1 MAQPDYPSNPQ
12 FEAFAAREP
21 YFFVLTDPRFL
32 RATLTAEDEREFFAS
47 GEHLVSW
54 MFDVIHAGLSPQFAP
69 VSTLEYGCGL
79 GRLALPLARR
89 PGSVTAVDQS
99 AVMLDLARHEAGR
112 RDLGHIV
119 FMTPS
124 ELFSTPRKFDLV
136 VCYHVL
142 QRLAPT
148 EGLALLR
155 RLIGLISPDGIGVF
169 QWPFSS
175 RASGMVVGSRWV
187 RERVPGA
194 NALANA
200 LRGRPAGDPFVPT
213 HSYNLNRMLRP
224 LDSAG
229 FRSTHVV
236 FEHAQDPAYAIV
248 LAQKADRPAG
258 AASKRQATR
267 TPGVDAGHVGGSVG
281 GVSDAEIDA
290 FNRAAEM
297 YFSSLTDWEH
307 HLAKPFSHADEAP
320 ALLANAATVLQA
332 LRLTSGMRV
341 LDFGAGTGWLSRV
354 FTQMGCRAVL
364 LDVSPTALEIA
375 RELYRRQPT
384 AGTQPA
390 PEFLQ
395 YDGRRIA
402 LPDASLDRIV
412 CFDAFHHAPDPDAVI
427 REFGRV
433 LKPGGRAVFA
443 EPGPRHS
450 HSPRSQFEARTY
462 GVVENDIDVHAIW
475 RVARS
480 SGFADLKMCVFH
492 EPPYFVSLEE
502 YEDLIVGGP
511 EQERWLAS
519 TRLFLRN
526 VRNFFLMKAGGER
539 LDSRAAGGLMCE
551 IRAALVTTPVVEGR
565 PVAIDASVTN
575 NGRAVWLASDAE
587 YGGVSLG
594 AHIYS
599 ADGALLRLDMHREP
613 LSDPAREIAPGEI
626 VKCRVTLPPQ
636 PAGRYVVELDCV
648 ASGVTWF
655 AQAGSRP
662 ARVAIHVDA
671 NTNH

>member
-1 MAQPDYPSNPQ
+1 MSRESDPQ

-21 YFFVLTDPRFL
+21 YFAVLTDPRFL
-32 RATLTAEDEREFFAS
+32 RATLTAEDELEFFAS
-47 GEHLVSW
+47 GEHFVSW

-79 GRLALPLARR
+79 GRLAMPLARR
-89 PGSVTAVDQS
+89 PGSVTAVDRS
-99 AVMLDLARHEAGR
+99 RVMLDLARREAER

-119 FMTPS
+119 FLTPV

-142 QRLAPT
+142 QRLRPG
-148 EGLALLR
+148 EGIELMR

-169 QWPFSS
+169 QWPFRT
-175 RASGMVVGSRWV
+175 RASGLVVASRWL
-187 RERVPGA
+187 RESVPGA
-194 NALANA
+194 NALANR
-200 LRGRPAGDPFVPT
+200 LRGKPAGDPFLPT
-213 HSYNLNRMLRP
+213 HTYSLNQMLPP
-224 LDSAG
+224 LDAAG

-236 FEHAQDPAYAIV
+236 FEHAQAPDAIV
-248 LAQKADRPAG
+248 LAQKTDRPAQ
-258 AASKRQATR
+258 AASERQATR
-267 TPGVDAGHVGGSVG
+267 KPGLDAGHATQSRP

-290 FNRAAEM
+290 FNRAAET

-307 HLAKPFSHADEAP
+307 HLAKPFSQPDEAP
-320 ALLANAATVLQA
+320 ALLVNAATVLQA
-332 LRLTSGMRV
+332 LRLTPGMTV

-364 LDVSPTALEIA
+364 LDVSPTALQIA

-384 AGTQPA
+384 AGSQPA

-402 LPDASLDRIV
+402 LPDASVDRIV
-412 CFDAFHHAPDPDAVI
+412 CFDAFHHAPDPNAVI
-427 REFGRV
+427 REFGRL

-462 GVVENDIDVHAIW
+462 GVVENDVDVHGIW
-475 RVARS
+475 RVARA
-480 SGFADLKMCVFH
+480 SGFDDLKMCVFH
-492 EPPYFVSLEE
+492 EPAHFVSLEE

-526 VRNFFLMKAGGER
+526 VRNFFLVKAGGGPA
-539 LDSRAAGGLMCE
+539 DSRAASGLGCE
-551 IRAALVTTPVVEGR
+551 IRATLVTTPVIEGG
-565 PVAIDASVTN
+565 PIVVDASVTN
-575 NGRAVWLASDAE
+575 SGRAVWLASDADC
-587 YGGVSLG
+587 GGVSLG
-594 AHIYS
+594 AHLYR
-599 ADGALLRLDMHREP
+599 ADGALLRLDMHRER
-613 LSDPAREIAPGEI
+613 LCDPAREIAPGET

-636 PAGRYVVELDCV
+636 AAGRYLVELDCV
-648 ASGVTWF
+648 ASRVTWF

-662 ARVAIHVDA
+662 AAVVIDVVRTDA
-671 NTNH
+671 

>member
-1 MAQPDYPSNPQ
+1 MAQPDYHSNPK

-21 YFFVLTDPRFL
+21 YFVVLTDPKFL
-32 RATLTAEDEREFFAS
+32 RATLTAGDEREFFAS

-54 MFDVIHAGLSPQFAP
+54 MFDIIHAGLSPQFAP

-89 PGSVTAVDQS
+89 PGSVTAVDRS
-99 AVMLDLARHEAGR
+99 PVMLDLARREAGR
-112 RDLGHIV
+112 RNLGHIV
-119 FMTPS
+119 FLTPP

-136 VCYHVL
+136 ICYHVL
-142 QRLAPT
+142 QRLRPSDGI
-148 EGLALLR
+148 ELLR

-169 QWPFSS
+169 QWPFLT
-175 RASGMVVGSRWV
+175 RASGLVAASRWL

-200 LRGRPAGDPFVPT
+200 LRGKPTGDPFVPT
-213 HSYNLNRMLRP
+213 HTYSLNQMLAP
-224 LDSAG
+224 LETAG
-229 FRSTHVV
+229 FRSTHLV
-236 FEHAQDPAYAIV
+236 FEHAQEPAYAIV
-248 LAQKADRPAG
+248 LAQKPERPARAAPVRQSTSASGLDADRATGSAPA
-258 AASKRQATR
+258 
-267 TPGVDAGHVGGSVG
+267 
-281 GVSDAEIDA
+281 VSDAEIDA
-290 FNRAAEM
+290 FNRAAET

-307 HLAKPFSHADEAP
+307 HLAKPFSQPDEAP
-320 ALLANAATVLQA
+320 ALLVNAATVLQA
-332 LRLTSGMRV
+332 LRLTPGMRV

-354 FTQMGCRAVL
+354 FTQMGCHAVL
-364 LDVSPTALEIA
+364 VDVSPTALQIA

-384 AGTQPA
+384 AGSQPA

-402 LPDASLDRIV
+402 LPDASLDRTV

-427 REFGRV
+427 REFGRL

-450 HSPRSQFEARTY
+450 HAPRSQFEARTY

-475 RVARS
+475 RVARNA
-480 SGFADLKMCVFH
+480 GFADLKLCVFH
-492 EPPYFVSLEE
+492 EPPHFVSLEE

-526 VRNFFLMKAGGER
+526 VRNFFLVKAGAER
-539 LDSRAAGGLMCE
+539 IDSRATSGLGCE
-551 IRAALVTTPVVEGR
+551 IRATLVTTPVIEGR
-565 PVAIDASVTN
+565 PVVVDASVTN
-575 NGRAVWLASDAE
+575 TGRAVWLASDAR

-613 LSDPAREIAPGEI
+613 LSDPPREIAPGET

-636 PAGRYVVELDCV
+636 PAARYVVEFDCV

-662 ARVAIHVDA
+662 ATVVIESLIA
-671 NTNH
+671 NH